1 MKNTLTRTA
10 LATATLLACLHESAL
25 AQSSNFIG
33 PAVGL
38 TVSAQSYKL
47 DRDPA
52 WTSDMTGNGSGVEL
66 VGSWGFDVAPKWVV
80 TVGAT
85 MGLKNSEIFSETLSG
100 NTSTATAKQRYSL
113 YVAPGFRLG
122 TDGLLYGKVGY
133 HSMVVHYAST
143 AGTDIDKTHQGYGL
157 GLGYAHALSKNLE
170 LRGEFEAVTYSAENT
185 AATVKIAPKQNS
197 LNLSL
202 LYKF

>member
-1 MKNTLTRTA
+1 VKKLNQLIISA
-10 LATATLLACLHESAL
+10 AVLACAAGNAM
-25 AQSSNFIG
+25 AQSTNFIG

-52 WTSDMTGNGSGVEL
+52 WTSDMTGNAVGAEL

-85 MGLKNSEIFSETLSG
+85 ISLKNSEFYSDSVNGT
-100 NTSTATAKQRYSL
+100 NSTATSKQRYSL
-113 YVAPGFRLG
+113 YVAPGLRLG

-133 HSMVVHYAST
+133 HSMVVNYAST

-157 GLGYAHALSKNLE
+157 GFGYAHALTKNLE
-170 LRGEFEAVTYSAENT
+170 LRGEFETLAYSSENT
-185 AATVKIAPKQNS
+185 AATTKIAPKQNN